1 LAGRT
6 SACNPQNREIK
17 HFQSGCTSGYEQSNH
32 IEFEYGTGTMKIMGS
47 GVAGLDEVLGGG
59 FVSSSIILI
68 GG

>member
-1 LAGRT
+1 
-6 SACNPQNREIK
+6 
-17 HFQSGCTSGYEQSNH
+17 
-32 IEFEYGTGTMKIMGS
+32 MKIMGS